1 MIPKNP
7 VSAEDKRHAVAD
19 HAVAQLKERSDFS
32 RLNEEVPTAKPP
44 STRAGR
50 KASPD
55 TPPRPPFFKPRPPQP
70 GLIYYL
76 RRLSVSTG
84 HKFAERR
91 RQVVS

>member
-1 MIPKNP
+1 MIPKNRP
-7 VSAEDKRHAVAD
+7 RAEDKRHAVAD
-19 HAVAQLKERSDFS
+19 HAVAQLKKTQRLFVIERRGTDGEAAVNLS
-32 RLNEEVPTAKPP
+32 RME
-44 STRAGR
+44 GI
-50 KASPD
+50 PD
-55 TPPRPPFFKPRPPQP
+55 TPPRLPFFKPRPPQP